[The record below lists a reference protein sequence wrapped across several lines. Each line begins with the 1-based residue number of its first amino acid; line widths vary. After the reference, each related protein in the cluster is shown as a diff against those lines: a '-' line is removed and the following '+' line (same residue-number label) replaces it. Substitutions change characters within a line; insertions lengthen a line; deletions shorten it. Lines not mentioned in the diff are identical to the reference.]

1 MECFTLPFLSLFLLA
16 TAACNGSPQ
25 QEQMGNGQYGYT
37 GQDQTNPVEQRPG
50 ANAPNA
56 VNGGEQLTRH
66 AVNDQKT
73 GMVSQWVPLPSSW
86 KIEQSANSNG
96 LAITGPGGVRV
107 YYRPG
112 GTYTYS
118 NDPYVQQTYR
128 MAGIAMRAPVDIET
142 YMQQDLAPY
151 MAKMG
156 MRLVK
161 QYPLPQVAAK
171 NEAYSAQLFKA
182 APAREVHVSMGSDWV
197 NSKGEPVFVLVNM
210 MTSMDQNGAYWNAL
224 LQMIESE
231 PAGMEQAKA
240 ALIYSILN
248 TQYNPQQ
255 IAAYNADL
263 QRENSQSW
271 AQHNAQMQDNK
282 RNFDQRQQTYR
293 ETQDHINKS
302 NMDAYNYRQQVNDGI
317 QHSFNN
323 YMMDEK
329 TVRDNNT
336 GERYQVETGANQ
348 YWMNNNNE
356 YIKSNDAFYDP
367 NLDQNVNNQQWQETE
382 IEP

>member
-1 MECFTLPFLSLFLLA
+1 M
-16 TAACNGSPQ
+16 
-25 QEQMGNGQYGYT
+25 
-37 GQDQTNPVEQRPG
+37 
-50 ANAPNA
+50 
-56 VNGGEQLTRH
+56 
-66 AVNDQKT
+66 
-73 GMVSQWVPLPSSW
+73 
-86 KIEQSANSNG
+86 
-96 LAITGPGGVRV
+96 
-107 YYRPG
+107 
-112 GTYTYS
+112 
-118 NDPYVQQTYR
+118 
-128 MAGIAMRAPVDIET
+128 
-142 YMQQDLAPY
+142 
-151 MAKMG
+151 
-156 MRLVK
+156 
-161 QYPLPQVAAK
+161 
-171 NEAYSAQLFKA
+171 
-182 APAREVHVSMGSDWV
+182 
-197 NSKGEPVFVLVNM
+197 FVLVNM

-231 PAGMEQAKA
+231 PASMEQAKA